1 MPIFSI
7 KEDNHLFRSFPVKEW
22 EQIFPFIE
30 SVELS
35 LNQVL
40 YEPKMKMSHVYFPA
54 TALVSLLVSFADGF
68 SVETALIGNE
78 GLIGISV
85 FMGGESSSNRAVVQ
99 YKGLAY
105 RIKSSIILE
114 MFHSSISLMHLFLR
128 YTQALIT
135 QKSQISACNRH
146 HSLNQ
151 RLCRLLLLSMDRSR
165 GDELTLTHELLA
177 SLLGVRREGITEAAH
192 ELQSEGLIHYSRG
205 HIKIL
210 DRDGLEDQTCE
221 CYQVIK
227 KEYARLLPEKLAV

>member
-1 MPIFSI
+1 MPTLSI
-7 KEDNHLFRSFPVKEW
+7 KEDNHLFRSFPDKEW
-22 EQIFPFIE
+22 EQILPFIE
-30 SVELS
+30 PVELS
-35 LNQVL
+35 LDQVL

-99 YKGLAY
+99 NKGLAY
-105 RIKSSIILE
+105 RIKSTIILE
-114 MFHSSISLMHLFLR
+114 MFHSSIPLMHLFLR

-165 GDELTLTHELLA
+165 GDELTLTHELL
-177 SLLGVRREGITEAAH
+177 STLLGVRREGITEAAH

-210 DRDGLEDQTCE
+210 DRQGLEDQTCE